1 MSKFSVRNPLT
12 VFMAVI
18 VAIVLGIV
26 SYTRM
31 TPDLMPSIDLP
42 YVVVVTS
49 YTGATPE
56 KVETVVSKPIE
67 QSMGTLDGIKNIT
80 STSSENVSMIM
91 LEFEEETNMDSAT
104 VDILQKLNQIEGY
117 WDDMVGTPYIMKM
130 NPNMMPVAVASVQMD
145 GMNKSELSNLL
156 DETLLNRLEGING
169 VASIATTGNVDE
181 EVSVLLS
188 QSKIDSLYEKIY
200 AELDK
205 NFEEPQKQLDD
216 SKKQLDEAV
225 KGFEKAIADID
236 SNADMPADMKEQAK
250 VQITSSPEYVQVQ
263 EGLKNLEQG
272 QQELD
277 KSKEELHKKIDLS
290 ALLSMDTLSGI
301 LTAEDFAMPAGYVK
315 EGDAKWIVNV
325 GDEIKSIEEIQNLVL
340 ADLKI
345 DGVEPVRIKDV
356 ADVVVT
362 DDSAD
367 IYAKING
374 EDGVVLS
381 FSKQSSYATA
391 DVADNIAEKF
401 DELSEEYEGLHFVT
415 LMNQGDYINLVV
427 DSITSSLL
435 WGALFAVIVLFIF
448 LRDIRPTF
456 ITLCSIPV
464 SVIFAV
470 VLMYFSGISLNM
482 MSLSG
487 LSIAVG
493 MLVDNSIVV
502 IENIYRLK
510 SKGESVAKAAISG
523 AVQVAGAITASTLTT
538 IYVFLPIVFVDGL
551 TRTLFVDMALT
562 LGYALVA
569 SLIIALTFVPATAS
583 KILKKDI
590 KKKPENPNGITAKYK
605 KAVTWCL
612 SHKIAVFAVALVLLV
627 GSILAELSRGFTF
640 MPDMDM
646 PQLSATLETEF
657 GTSFEDTTALADEAI
672 KRIQGVEDVE
682 TVGAMISSDS
692 AMSMFGGSGGSSNS
706 VTFYIMLDENKKR
719 SSNEVIKEINE
730 LCSDLDC
737 DFNATSSTD
746 VSALMGGSG
755 ISVNIYG
762 DDIEQLQ
769 KSAEE
774 ISEIVSGVEGTQ
786 NITNGL
792 EENDPALKITVD
804 KEKAMLKGLTVAQIF
819 SEISDSLTT
828 EKKAIDVIFDD
839 TSYQVYVSDE
849 DTDSLSVDD
858 IKNYI
863 MEVTAQDG
871 TVSEVKLSDVAS
883 VEETE
888 SLSSITRQNQ
898 KRYLTVSSEI
908 ADGYNVSLVSSD
920 VEKALESYETPKGI
934 TFEISGE
941 NENIMDSMKQ
951 LVEMLL
957 LGVMLVYMIMV
968 AQFQSLKSP
977 FIIMFTI
984 PLAFTG
990 GMLALLV
997 TGFEISV
1004 ISMLGFVMLCGIIV
1018 NNGIVLVDYINQL
1031 RLEGME
1037 RRKAIAEAGATRMR
1051 PIFMTSIT
1059 TILGLIVM
1067 ALGVGDGA
1075 EMMQP
1080 IAIVCIGGLLY
1091 ATLLT
1096 LFVIPCLYDLMNKK
1110 ELKKLSKEDLEIS
1123 KL

>member
-49 YTGATPE
+49 YAGATPE

-538 IYVFLPIVFVDGL
+538 ICVFLPIVFVDGL

-590 KKKPENPNGITAKYK
+590 KKKPENPNGITAKYR

-692 AMSMFGGSGGSSNS
+692 AMSMLGGSGGSSNS

-858 IKNYI
+858 IKNYV

-1080 IAIVCIGGLLY
+1080 IAVVCIGGLLY

>member
-1 MSKFSVRNPLT
+1 MSKFSVRKPLT

-49 YTGATPE
+49 YPGATPE
-56 KVETVVSKPIE
+56 KVETVISKPVE

-91 LEFEEETNMDSAT
+91 LEFEEETNMDTAT

-145 GMNKSELSNLL
+145 GMDKSELSNFL
-156 DETLLNRLEGING
+156 DETILNRLEGTNG
-169 VASIATTGNVDE
+169 VASISTTGNIDE

-200 AELDK
+200 AEMDK

-216 SKKQLDEAV
+216 SKKQLDEAM
-225 KGFEKAIADID
+225 KGFEKAIADIE
-236 SNADMPADMKEQAK
+236 SNPDMPADMKEQAK
-250 VQITSSPEYVQVQ
+250 AQITSSPDYAQVQ

-272 QQELD
+272 QKDLD
-277 KSKEELHKKIDLS
+277 KSKEDAHKAIDLS
-290 ALLSMDTLSGI
+290 GLLSMDTLSGI
-301 LTAEDFAMPAGYVK
+301 LTAQDFAMPAGYVK
-315 EGDAKWIVNV
+315 QGDASWIVNV
-325 GDEIKSIEEIQNLVL
+325 GDEIKSIEEVQNLVL
-340 ADLKI
+340 ADLKM
-345 DGVEPVRIKDV
+345 DGIEPIRIKDV

-391 DVADNIAEKF
+391 DVAENIAEKF
-401 DELSEEYEGLHFVT
+401 DELSEEYEGLKFIT
-415 LMNQGDYINLVV
+415 LMNQGDYIHLVV
-427 DSITSSLL
+427 NSITSSLL

-456 ITLCSIPV
+456 ITLCSIPI
-464 SVIFAV
+464 SVIFAI
-470 VLMYFSGISLNM
+470 VLMYFSGVSLNM

-523 AVQVAGAITASTLTT
+523 ATQVAGAVTASTLTT
-538 IYVFLPIVFVDGL
+538 ICVFLPIVFVDGL

-562 LGYALVA
+562 LGYALIA
-569 SLIIALTFVPATAS
+569 SLIISLTFVPATAS
-583 KILKKDI
+583 KMLKKDI
-590 KKKPENPNGITAKYK
+590 KKKSEKPNGITAKYK

-612 SHKIAVFAVALVLLV
+612 SHKIAVFAIAIVLLV
-627 GSILAELSRGFTF
+627 GSIMAEMSRGFTF

-646 PQLSATLETEF
+646 PQLSATLETEL
-657 GTSFEDTTALADEAI
+657 GTSFEDTTALADEAM
-672 KRIQGVEDVE
+672 KRIQSVEDVE

-692 AMSMFGGSGGSSNS
+692 GMSMMGGGGSSNA

-719 SSNEVIKEINE
+719 SSNEIIKEINE

-737 DFNATSSTD
+737 DFEATGSTD

-762 DDIEQLQ
+762 DDLEQLQ
-769 KSAEE
+769 QSAKE
-774 ISEIVSGVEGTQ
+774 ISEIISGVEGTQ
-786 NITNGL
+786 NILNGL

-804 KEKAMLKGLTVAQIF
+804 KEKAMLNGLTVAQIF
-819 SEISDSLTT
+819 QEMSDALTT

-839 TSYQVYVSDE
+839 TSYAVYVSDE
-849 DTDSLSVDD
+849 NTDSLSVDD
-858 IKNYI
+858 IKNYT

-883 VEETE
+883 VEESE
-888 SLSSITRQNQ
+888 SLSSISRKNQ
-898 KRYLTVSSEI
+898 KRYLTVSAEI

-920 VEKALESYETPKGI
+920 VEEALNSYEAPKGI
-934 TFEISGE
+934 KIEISGE

-990 GMLALLV
+990 GMLGLFV

-1031 RLEGME
+1031 RLDGME

-1067 ALGVGDGA
+1067 ALGIGDGA

-1080 IAIVCIGGLLY
+1080 IAVVCIGGLLY

>member
-1 MSKFSVRNPLT
+1 MSKFSVRKPLT

-49 YTGATPE
+49 YPGATPE
-56 KVETVVSKPIE
+56 KVETVISKPVE

-91 LEFEEETNMDSAT
+91 LEFEEETNMDTAT

-145 GMNKSELSNLL
+145 GMDKSELSNFL
-156 DETLLNRLEGING
+156 DETILNRLEGTNG
-169 VASIATTGNVDE
+169 VASISTTGNIDE

-200 AELDK
+200 AEMDK

-216 SKKQLDEAV
+216 SKKQLDEAM
-225 KGFEKAIADID
+225 KGFEKAIADIE
-236 SNADMPADMKEQAK
+236 SNPDMPADMKEQAK
-250 VQITSSPEYVQVQ
+250 AQITSSPDYAQVQ

-272 QQELD
+272 QKDLD
-277 KSKEELHKKIDLS
+277 KSKEDAHKAIDLS
-290 ALLSMDTLSGI
+290 GLLSMDTLSGI
-301 LTAEDFAMPAGYVK
+301 LTAQDFAMPAGYVK
-315 EGDAKWIVNV
+315 QGDASWIVNV
-325 GDEIKSIEEIQNLVL
+325 GDEIKSIEEVQNLVL
-340 ADLKI
+340 ADLKM
-345 DGVEPVRIKDV
+345 DGIEPIRIKDV

-391 DVADNIAEKF
+391 DVAENIAEKF
-401 DELSEEYEGLHFVT
+401 DELSEEYEGLKFIT
-415 LMNQGDYINLVV
+415 LMNQGDYIHLVV
-427 DSITSSLL
+427 NSITSSLL

-456 ITLCSIPV
+456 ITLCSIPI
-464 SVIFAV
+464 SVIFAI
-470 VLMYFSGISLNM
+470 VLMYFSGVSLNM

-523 AVQVAGAITASTLTT
+523 ATQVAGAVTASTLTT
-538 IYVFLPIVFVDGL
+538 ICVFLPIVFVDGL

-562 LGYALVA
+562 LGYALIA
-569 SLIIALTFVPATAS
+569 SLIISLTFVPATAS
-583 KILKKDI
+583 KMLKKDI
-590 KKKPENPNGITAKYK
+590 KKKSEKPNGITAKYK

-612 SHKIAVFAVALVLLV
+612 SHKIAVFAIAIVLLV
-627 GSILAELSRGFTF
+627 GSIMAEMSRGFTF

-646 PQLSATLETEF
+646 PQLSATLETEL
-657 GTSFEDTTALADEAI
+657 GTSFEDTTALADEAM
-672 KRIQGVEDVE
+672 KRIQSVEDVE

-692 AMSMFGGSGGSSNS
+692 GMSMMGGGGSSNA

-719 SSNEVIKEINE
+719 SSNEIIKEINE

-737 DFNATSSTD
+737 DFEATGSTD

-762 DDIEQLQ
+762 DDLEQLQ
-769 KSAEE
+769 QSAKEV
-774 ISEIVSGVEGTQ
+774 SEIISGVEGTQ
-786 NITNGL
+786 NILNGL

-804 KEKAMLKGLTVAQIF
+804 KEKAMLNGLTVAQIF
-819 SEISDSLTT
+819 QEMSDALTT

-839 TSYQVYVSDE
+839 TSYAVYVSDE
-849 DTDSLSVDD
+849 NTDSLSVDD
-858 IKNYI
+858 IKNYT

-871 TVSEVKLSDVAS
+871 TVSEVKLSDVAD

-888 SLSSITRQNQ
+888 SLSSISRKNQ
-898 KRYLTVSSEI
+898 KRYLTVSAEI

-920 VEKALESYETPKGI
+920 VEEVLNSYEAPKGI
-934 TFEISGE
+934 KIEISGE

-990 GMLALLV
+990 GMLGLFV

-1031 RLEGME
+1031 RLDGME

-1067 ALGVGDGA
+1067 ALGIGDGA

-1080 IAIVCIGGLLY
+1080 IAVVCIGGLLY

>member
-315 EGDAKWIVNV
+315 ESDAKWIVNV

-401 DELSEEYEGLHFVT
+401 DELSKEYEGLHFVT

-538 IYVFLPIVFVDGL
+538 ICVFLPIVFVDGL

-562 LGYALVA
+562 LGYSLVA

-612 SHKIAVFAVALVLLV
+612 SHKIAVFAVALVLLA

-692 AMSMFGGSGGSSNS
+692 AMSMLGGSGGSSNS
-706 VTFYIMLDENKKR
+706 VNFYIMLDENKKR

-849 DTDSLSVDD
+849 NTDSLSVDD

-920 VEKALESYETPKGI
+920 VENALESYETPQGI

>member
-49 YTGATPE
+49 YAGATPE

-538 IYVFLPIVFVDGL
+538 ICVFLPIVFVDGL

-562 LGYALVA
+562 LGYSLVA

-590 KKKPENPNGITAKYK
+590 KKKPENPNGIMAKYK

-692 AMSMFGGSGGSSNS
+692 AMSMLGGSGGSSNS

-849 DTDSLSVDD
+849 NTDSLSVDD

-920 VEKALESYETPKGI
+920 VENALESYETPKGI

>member
-538 IYVFLPIVFVDGL
+538 ICVFLPIVFVDGL

-562 LGYALVA
+562 LGYSLVA

-612 SHKIAVFAVALVLLV
+612 SHKIAVFAVALVLLA

-692 AMSMFGGSGGSSNS
+692 AMSMLGGSGGSSNS

-839 TSYQVYVSDE
+839 ISYQVYVSDE
-849 DTDSLSVDD
+849 NTDSLSVDD

-920 VEKALESYETPKGI
+920 VENALESYETPKGI

>member
-1 MSKFSVRNPLT
+1 MSKFSVRKPLT

-49 YTGATPE
+49 YPGATPE
-56 KVETVVSKPIE
+56 KVETVISKPVE

-91 LEFEEETNMDSAT
+91 LEFEEETNMDTAT

-145 GMNKSELSNLL
+145 GMDKSELSNFL
-156 DETLLNRLEGING
+156 DETILNRLEGTNG
-169 VASIATTGNVDE
+169 VASISTTGNIDE

-200 AELDK
+200 AEMDK

-216 SKKQLDEAV
+216 SKKQLDEAM
-225 KGFEKAIADID
+225 KGFEKAIADIE
-236 SNADMPADMKEQAK
+236 SNPDMPADMKEQAK
-250 VQITSSPEYVQVQ
+250 AQITSSPDYAQVQ

-272 QQELD
+272 QKDLD
-277 KSKEELHKKIDLS
+277 KSKEDAHKAIDLS
-290 ALLSMDTLSGI
+290 GLLSMDTLSGI
-301 LTAEDFAMPAGYVK
+301 LTAQDFAMPAGYVK
-315 EGDAKWIVNV
+315 QGDASWIVNV
-325 GDEIKSIEEIQNLVL
+325 GDEIKSIEEVQNLVL
-340 ADLKI
+340 ADLKM
-345 DGVEPVRIKDV
+345 DGIEPIRIKDV

-391 DVADNIAEKF
+391 DVAENIAEKF
-401 DELSEEYEGLHFVT
+401 DELSEEYEGLKFIT
-415 LMNQGDYINLVV
+415 LMNQGDYIHLVV
-427 DSITSSLL
+427 NSITSSLL

-456 ITLCSIPV
+456 ITLCSIPI
-464 SVIFAV
+464 SVIFAI
-470 VLMYFSGISLNM
+470 VLMYFSGVSLNM

-523 AVQVAGAITASTLTT
+523 ATQVAGAVTASTLTT
-538 IYVFLPIVFVDGL
+538 ICVFLPIVFVDGL

-562 LGYALVA
+562 LGYALIA
-569 SLIIALTFVPATAS
+569 SLIISLTFVPATAS
-583 KILKKDI
+583 KMLKKDI
-590 KKKPENPNGITAKYK
+590 KKKSEKPNGITAKYK

-612 SHKIAVFAVALVLLV
+612 SHKIAVFAIAIVLLV
-627 GSILAELSRGFTF
+627 GSIMAEMSRGFTF

-646 PQLSATLETEF
+646 PQLSATLETEL
-657 GTSFEDTTALADEAI
+657 GTSFEDTTALADEAM
-672 KRIQGVEDVE
+672 KRIQSVEDVE

-692 AMSMFGGSGGSSNS
+692 GMSMMGGGGSSNA

-719 SSNEVIKEINE
+719 SSNEIIKEINE

-737 DFNATSSTD
+737 DFEATGSTD

-762 DDIEQLQ
+762 DDLEQLQ
-769 KSAEE
+769 QSAKEV
-774 ISEIVSGVEGTQ
+774 SEIVSGVEGTQ
-786 NITNGL
+786 NILNGL

-804 KEKAMLKGLTVAQIF
+804 KEKAMLNGLTVAQIF
-819 SEISDSLTT
+819 QEMSDALTT

-839 TSYQVYVSDE
+839 TSYEVYVSDE
-849 DTDSLSVDD
+849 NTDSLSVDD
-858 IKNYI
+858 IKNYT

-883 VEETE
+883 VEESE
-888 SLSSITRQNQ
+888 SLSSISRKNQ
-898 KRYLTVSSEI
+898 KRYLTVSAEI

-920 VEKALESYETPKGI
+920 VEEALNSYEAPKGI
-934 TFEISGE
+934 KIEISGE

-990 GMLALLV
+990 GMLGLFV

-1031 RLEGME
+1031 RLDGME

-1067 ALGVGDGA
+1067 ALGIGDGA

-1080 IAIVCIGGLLY
+1080 IAVVCIGGLLY

>member
-290 ALLSMDTLSGI
+290 ELLSMDTLSGI

-538 IYVFLPIVFVDGL
+538 ICVFLPIVFVDGL

-562 LGYALVA
+562 LGYSLVA

-590 KKKPENPNGITAKYK
+590 KKKTENPNGITAKYK

-612 SHKIAVFAVALVLLV
+612 SHKIAVFAVALVLLA

-692 AMSMFGGSGGSSNS
+692 AMSMLGGSGGSSNS

-839 TSYQVYVSDE
+839 ISYQVYVSDE
-849 DTDSLSVDD
+849 NTDSLSVDD

>member
-49 YTGATPE
+49 YAGATPE

-538 IYVFLPIVFVDGL
+538 ICVFLPIVFVDGL

-562 LGYALVA
+562 LGYSLVA

-612 SHKIAVFAVALVLLV
+612 SHKIAVFAVALVLLA

-646 PQLSATLETEF
+646 PQLSAILETEF

-692 AMSMFGGSGGSSNS
+692 AMSMLGGSGGSSNS

-920 VEKALESYETPKGI
+920 VEKALASYETPKGI

>member
-49 YTGATPE
+49 YAGATPE

-538 IYVFLPIVFVDGL
+538 ICVFLPIVFVDGL

-562 LGYALVA
+562 LGYSLVA

-612 SHKIAVFAVALVLLV
+612 SHKIAVFAVALVLLA

-692 AMSMFGGSGGSSNS
+692 AMSMLGGSGGSSNS

-839 TSYQVYVSDE
+839 ISYQVYVSDE
-849 DTDSLSVDD
+849 NTDSLSVDD

-871 TVSEVKLSDVAS
+871 TVSEIKLSDVAS

-920 VEKALESYETPKGI
+920 VENALESYETPKGI

>member
-49 YTGATPE
+49 YAGATPE

-538 IYVFLPIVFVDGL
+538 ICVFLPIVFVDGL

-692 AMSMFGGSGGSSNS
+692 AMSMLGGSGGSSNS

-737 DFNATSSTD
+737 DFNATGSTD

-858 IKNYI
+858 IKNYV

-920 VEKALESYETPKGI
+920 VENALESYETPKGI

>member
-290 ALLSMDTLSGI
+290 ELLSMDTLSGI

-538 IYVFLPIVFVDGL
+538 ICVFLPIVFVDGL

-562 LGYALVA
+562 LGYSLVA

-692 AMSMFGGSGGSSNS
+692 AMSMLGGSGGSSNS

-839 TSYQVYVSDE
+839 ISYQVYVSDE
-849 DTDSLSVDD
+849 NTDSLSVDD

-920 VEKALESYETPKGI
+920 VENALESYETPKSI

>member
-1 MSKFSVRNPLT
+1 MSKFSVRKPLT

-49 YTGATPE
+49 YPGATPE
-56 KVETVVSKPIE
+56 KVETVISKPVE

-91 LEFEEETNMDSAT
+91 LEFEEETNMDTAT

-145 GMNKSELSNLL
+145 GMDKSELSNFL
-156 DETLLNRLEGING
+156 DETILNRLEGTNG
-169 VASIATTGNVDE
+169 VASISTTGNIDE

-200 AELDK
+200 AEMDK

-216 SKKQLDEAV
+216 SKKQLDEAM
-225 KGFEKAIADID
+225 KGFEKAIADIE
-236 SNADMPADMKEQAK
+236 SNPDMPADMKEQAK
-250 VQITSSPEYVQVQ
+250 AQITSSPDYAQVQ

-272 QQELD
+272 QKDLD
-277 KSKEELHKKIDLS
+277 KSKEDAHKAIDLS
-290 ALLSMDTLSGI
+290 GLLSMDTLSGI
-301 LTAEDFAMPAGYVK
+301 LTAQDFAMPAGYVRQ
-315 EGDAKWIVNV
+315 GDASWIVNV
-325 GDEIKSIEEIQNLVL
+325 GDEIKSIEEVQNLVL
-340 ADLKI
+340 ADLKM
-345 DGVEPVRIKDV
+345 DGIEPIRIKDV

-391 DVADNIAEKF
+391 DVAENIAEKF
-401 DELSEEYEGLHFVT
+401 DELSEEYEGLKFIT
-415 LMNQGDYINLVV
+415 LMNQGDYIHLVV
-427 DSITSSLL
+427 NSITSSLL

-456 ITLCSIPV
+456 ITLCSIPI
-464 SVIFAV
+464 SVIFAI
-470 VLMYFSGISLNM
+470 VLMYFSGVSLNM

-523 AVQVAGAITASTLTT
+523 ATQVAGAVTASTLTT
-538 IYVFLPIVFVDGL
+538 ICVFLPIVFVDGL

-562 LGYALVA
+562 LGYALIA
-569 SLIIALTFVPATAS
+569 SLIISLTFVPATAS
-583 KILKKDI
+583 KMLKKDI
-590 KKKPENPNGITAKYK
+590 KKKSEKPNGITAKYK

-612 SHKIAVFAVALVLLV
+612 SHKIAVFAIAIVLLV
-627 GSILAELSRGFTF
+627 GSIMAEMSRGFTF

-646 PQLSATLETEF
+646 PQLSATLETEL
-657 GTSFEDTTALADEAI
+657 GTSFEDTTALADEAM
-672 KRIQGVEDVE
+672 KRIQSVEDVE

-692 AMSMFGGSGGSSNS
+692 GMSMMGGGGSSNA

-719 SSNEVIKEINE
+719 SSNEIIKEINE

-737 DFNATSSTD
+737 DFEATGSTD

-762 DDIEQLQ
+762 DDLEQLQ
-769 KSAEE
+769 QSAKEV
-774 ISEIVSGVEGTQ
+774 SEIVSGVEGTQ
-786 NITNGL
+786 NILNGL

-804 KEKAMLKGLTVAQIF
+804 KEKAMLNGLTVAQIF
-819 SEISDSLTT
+819 QEMSDALTT

-839 TSYQVYVSDE
+839 TSYEVYVSDE
-849 DTDSLSVDD
+849 NTDSLSVDD
-858 IKNYI
+858 IKNYT

-883 VEETE
+883 VEESE
-888 SLSSITRQNQ
+888 SLSSISRKNQ
-898 KRYLTVSSEI
+898 KRYLTVSAEI

-920 VEKALESYETPKGI
+920 VEEALNSYEAPKGI
-934 TFEISGE
+934 KIEISGE

-990 GMLALLV
+990 GMLGLFV

-1031 RLEGME
+1031 RLDGME

-1067 ALGVGDGA
+1067 ALGIGDGA

-1080 IAIVCIGGLLY
+1080 IAVVCIGGLLY

>member
-1 MSKFSVRNPLT
+1 MSKFSVRKPLT

-49 YTGATPE
+49 YPGATPE
-56 KVETVVSKPIE
+56 KVETVISKPVE

-91 LEFEEETNMDSAT
+91 LEFEEETNMDTAT

-145 GMNKSELSNLL
+145 GMNKSELSNFL
-156 DETLLNRLEGING
+156 DETLLNRLEGTNG
-169 VASIATTGNVDE
+169 VASISTTGNIDE

-200 AELDK
+200 AEMDK

-216 SKKQLDEAV
+216 SKKQLDEAM
-225 KGFEKAIADID
+225 KGFEKAIADIE
-236 SNADMPADMKEQAK
+236 SNPDMPADMKEQAK
-250 VQITSSPEYVQVQ
+250 AQITSSPDYAQVQ

-272 QQELD
+272 QKDLD
-277 KSKEELHKKIDLS
+277 KSKEDAHKAIDLS
-290 ALLSMDTLSGI
+290 GLLSMDTLSGI
-301 LTAEDFAMPAGYVK
+301 LTAQDFAMPAGYVK
-315 EGDAKWIVNV
+315 QGDASWIVNV
-325 GDEIKSIEEIQNLVL
+325 GDEIKSIEEVQNLVL
-340 ADLKI
+340 ADLKM
-345 DGVEPVRIKDV
+345 DGIEPIRIKDV

-391 DVADNIAEKF
+391 DVAENIAEKF
-401 DELSEEYEGLHFVT
+401 DELSEEYEGLKFIT
-415 LMNQGDYINLVV
+415 LMNQGDYIHLVV
-427 DSITSSLL
+427 NSITSSLL

-456 ITLCSIPV
+456 ITLCSIPI
-464 SVIFAV
+464 SVIFAI
-470 VLMYFSGISLNM
+470 VLMYFSGVSLNM

-523 AVQVAGAITASTLTT
+523 ATQVAGAVTASTLTT
-538 IYVFLPIVFVDGL
+538 ICVFLPIVFVDGL

-562 LGYALVA
+562 LGYALIA
-569 SLIIALTFVPATAS
+569 SLIISLTFVPATAS
-583 KILKKDI
+583 KMLKKDI
-590 KKKPENPNGITAKYK
+590 KKKSEKPNGITAKYK

-612 SHKIAVFAVALVLLV
+612 SHKIAVFAIAIVLLV
-627 GSILAELSRGFTF
+627 GSIMAEMSRGFTF

-646 PQLSATLETEF
+646 PQLSATLETEL
-657 GTSFEDTTALADEAI
+657 GTSFEDTTALADEAM
-672 KRIQGVEDVE
+672 KRIQSVEDVE

-692 AMSMFGGSGGSSNS
+692 GMSMMGGGGSSNA

-719 SSNEVIKEINE
+719 SSNEIIKEINE

-737 DFNATSSTD
+737 DFEATGSTD

-762 DDIEQLQ
+762 DDLEQLQ
-769 KSAEE
+769 QSAKEV
-774 ISEIVSGVEGTQ
+774 SEIVSGVEGTQ
-786 NITNGL
+786 NILNGL

-804 KEKAMLKGLTVAQIF
+804 KEKAMLNGLTVAQIF
-819 SEISDSLTT
+819 QEMSDALTT

-839 TSYQVYVSDE
+839 TSYAVYVSDE
-849 DTDSLSVDD
+849 NTDSLSVDD
-858 IKNYI
+858 IKNYT
-863 MEVTAQDG
+863 MEVTAQDE

-883 VEETE
+883 VEESE
-888 SLSSITRQNQ
+888 SLSSISRKNQ
-898 KRYLTVSSEI
+898 KRYLTVSAEI

-920 VEKALESYETPKGI
+920 VEEALNSYEAPKGI
-934 TFEISGE
+934 KIEISGE

-990 GMLALLV
+990 GMLGLFV

-1031 RLEGME
+1031 RLDGME

-1067 ALGVGDGA
+1067 ALGIGDGA

-1080 IAIVCIGGLLY
+1080 IAVVCIGGLLY

>member
-49 YTGATPE
+49 YAGATPE

-538 IYVFLPIVFVDGL
+538 ICVFLPIVFVDGL

-590 KKKPENPNGITAKYK
+590 KKKPENPNGITAKYR

-612 SHKIAVFAVALVLLV
+612 SHKIAVFAVALVLLA

-755 ISVNIYG
+755 ISINIYG

-858 IKNYI
+858 IKNYV

-920 VEKALESYETPKGI
+920 VENALESYETPKGI

-1037 RRKAIAEAGATRMR
+1037 RRKAITEAGATRMR